1 MRKTTFAHNEKNL
14 EGNMFHTRSPSQPRI
29 DNGFVDGYQNQM
41 HFKGP
46 QGITISSQKGFGD
59 SMVKKPIPPQINM
72 SVNEN

>member
-46 QGITISSQKGFGD
+46 QGITISS
-59 SMVKKPIPPQINM
+59 
-72 SVNEN
+72 